1 MLKMIDVLDQ
11 NLVQNF
17 VDSLSAQTEHLD
29 ELIEGILKTSNHDFD
44 HAIHQFFATNDAQEI
59 AQALD
64 INQDR
69 LQAIQ
74 TGFAM
79 QQENIADTAKIVAL
93 CLALETNAL
102 NQVHIADS
110 LEGYPI

>member
-17 VDSLSAQTEHLD
+17 INSLSAQTEHLD
-29 ELIEGILKTSNHDFD
+29 EFIEGILKTSNHDFD
-44 HAIHQFFATNDAQEI
+44 HVIQQFFETNDAQEI

-79 QQENIADTAKIVAL
+79 QQEYIADTAKVVAL

-102 NQVHIADS
+102 KQVDIADS
-110 LEGYPI
+110 LEGYPV

>member
-1 MLKMIDVLDQ
+1 MIKMIDVLDQ

-17 VDSLSAQTEHLD
+17 IDSLSAQTEQLD
-29 ELIEGILKTSNHDFD
+29 DFIEGILKASNHDFD
-44 HAIHQFFATNDAQEI
+44 HVIQQFFTTNDAQEI

-93 CLALETNAL
+93 CLALETDAL
-102 NQVHIADS
+102 NQVHVAES

>member
-11 NLVQNF
+11 NLVQSF
-17 VDSLSAQTEHLD
+17 IDSLSTQTEQLD

-44 HAIHQFFATNDAQEI
+44 HAIQQFFTTNDAHEI

-69 LQAIQ
+69 LQEIQ
-74 TGFAM
+74 TGLAM

-93 CLALETNAL
+93 CLVLETDAL
-102 NQVHIADS
+102 NQVHVADS

>member
-17 VDSLSAQTEHLD
+17 INSLSTQTEHLD
-29 ELIEGILKTSNHDFD
+29 ELIEGILNTSNHDFD
-44 HAIHQFFATNDAQEI
+44 NVMNQFFTTNNAQEI

-79 QQENIADTAKIVAL
+79 QQEYIADTAKIVAL
-93 CLALETNAL
+93 CLALETNA
-102 NQVHIADS
+102 
-110 LEGYPI
+110 